1 MDIDE
6 SNSIITLDS
15 SLDRLKDQFNDN
27 KEKIRFL
34 SLLSPTCPL
43 WKDKGA
49 RAVHETITGKF
60 SNAEISASI
69 VWIPILDKDNIEEAL
84 PSVKFLSDKRFKHF
98 YDQHKTVGQTIAN
111 SVGWNGNVAWDIY
124 LFYAPYSKWTDKPP
138 SPSYWMHQLTDNWAT
153 KEKYR
158 TGADLKS
165 ELLVSIEKLLSV

>member
-6 SNSIITLDS
+6 SNSIIILDS

-69 VWIPILDKDNIEEAL
+69 VWIPILDKDNMEEAL

-124 LFYAPYSKWTDKPP
+124 LFYAEPP
-138 SPSYWMHQLTDNWAT
+138 RFFRRP
-153 KEKYR
+153 
-158 TGADLKS
+158 G
-165 ELLVSIEKLLSV
+165 